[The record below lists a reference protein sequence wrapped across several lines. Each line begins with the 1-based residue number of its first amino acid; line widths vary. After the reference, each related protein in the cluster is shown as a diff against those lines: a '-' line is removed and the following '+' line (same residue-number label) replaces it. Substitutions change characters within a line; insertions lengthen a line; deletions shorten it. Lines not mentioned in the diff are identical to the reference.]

1 MGGGR
6 AWVSFPVWVC
16 SVCAGLPL
24 APTSKRL
31 QRALSSC
38 SRQKSVKIGS
48 LIWSWESLGYDRYW
62 FRLTFSVLFILAHI
76 SYSFLHYCSY
86 SSECYSS
93 FHCYTFSSSPEGEY
107 IYGTLLCLLV
117 YIRTWHSQFTFILL
131 LLLVVNTS
139 FMIDP
144 VSFIS
149 HLASVSSGHS
159 LTTRSHT

>member
-1 MGGGR
+1 MPLGICSFLDKDPVSVPFIKF
-6 AWVSFPVWVC
+6 WVSYLMNFEKE
-16 SVCAGLPL
+16 
-24 APTSKRL
+24 KRK
-31 QRALSSC
+31 RK
-38 SRQKSVKIGS
+38 RGI
-48 LIWSWESLGYDRYW
+48 DRYW

-76 SYSFLHYCSY
+76 SYSFLHYCFY

-117 YIRTWHSQFTFILL
+117 YIRTWHSQFTVILL

-149 HLASVSSGHS
+149 HLASVSSGLS
-159 LTTRSHT
+159 LTARTIPNMVSEVVTSVQQS